1 MVKRYLFLIFI
12 LLLFYSCSPSITEIM
27 NSWIGHSKQE
37 LIMSFGIPSRIESD
51 GAGGEIV
58 VFAQQVYQAPSN
70 STIYTNSGSSSTVHN
85 AGYNYWSYKM
95 FFINKEG
102 KIYHWLTQN
111 QQIPPTQIDLTIFHK

>member
-1 MVKRYLFLIFI
+1 MIKYLYSG
-12 LLLFYSCSPSITEIM
+12 LFGLFFYCSCGPSLTEIM

-58 VFAQQVYQAPSN
+58 VFAQQIYQAPSN
-70 STIYTNSGSSSTVHN
+70 NTIYTEGGSSTVHN
-85 AGYNYWSYKM
+85 SGYNFWAYKL

-102 KIYHWLTQN
+102 KVYHWLTQN
-111 QQIPPTQIDLTIFHK
+111 QQIPPTQIDLSIFHK